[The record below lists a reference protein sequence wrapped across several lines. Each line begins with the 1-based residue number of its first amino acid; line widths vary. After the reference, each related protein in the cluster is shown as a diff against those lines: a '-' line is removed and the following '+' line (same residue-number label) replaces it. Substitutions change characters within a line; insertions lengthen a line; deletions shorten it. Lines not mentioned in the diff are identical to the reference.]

1 MDLYIARQPIFDENL
16 RVFGY
21 ELLYRKNQ
29 ENRFLDTDAD
39 EASSNVIING
49 FTVIGIDRL
58 TGGEPAFVNFTDN
71 LVLQGV
77 ATLFPSQ
84 TLVIELLETMTLYE
98 PVLEACRALRKQG
111 YRLALD
117 DFIDSARYKAFLGI
131 ADIIK
136 VDFART
142 GFRECR
148 ELVERLSN
156 GHVRFLAEK
165 VETEEEYQRARS
177 WGYTLFQGY
186 FFSKPIMQPLGDV
199 PPLKINQL
207 RLLERLHQP
216 DAEFSELAKIV
227 QTDVSLSYK
236 LLRLVNSPAYGLEE
250 RVESVHH
257 ALVMLGLNEIRKW
270 VSLIVMRAIA
280 ESKPDELVRQ
290 SLIRAHMLEKLGKT
304 LKLKN
309 LGDDLFL
316 IGLFSNLDVLMGRP
330 MSELLGGVAVSSVV
344 RQALVQHEGVPGFL
358 YQLVRDYEAC
368 QWDAVTH
375 NADMLGIV
383 HDELFPTYMEA
394 VKWCTD
400 MLGEEGLGANELG
413 DDDLSGKTASAKA

>member
-29 ENRFLDTDAD
+29 ENRFLNTDAD

-49 FTVIGIDRL
+49 FTVVGIERL

-84 TLVIELLETMTLYE
+84 VLVIELLETMTLYE
-98 PVLEACRALRKQG
+98 PVVEACKALKHQG

-117 DFIDSARYKAFLGI
+117 DFIDSPRYKAFLEI

-136 VDFART
+136 VDFTKT

-148 ELVERLSN
+148 ELVNRLSN
-156 GHVRFLAEK
+156 GRVRFLAEK
-165 VETEEEYQRARS
+165 VETEEEYLKARS

-186 FFSKPIMQPLGDV
+186 FFSRPVIQPLGDV
-199 PPLKINQL
+199 PPMMLSQL
-207 RLLERLHQP
+207 RLLERLHHP
-216 DAEFSELAKIV
+216 DTEFRELADII
-227 QTDVSLSYK
+227 QTDISLSYK
-236 LLRLVNSPAYGLEE
+236 LLRLVNSAAFGL
-250 RVESVHH
+250 VDPIESVHH
-257 ALVMLGLNEIRKW
+257 ALVMLGMGEIRKW

-280 ESKPDELVRQ
+280 ENKPDELVRQ
-290 SLIRAHMLEKLGKT
+290 SLIRARMLERLGT
-304 LKLKN
+304 ILKMTQQ
-309 LGDDLFL
+309 GDDLFL

-330 MSELLGGVAVSSVV
+330 MAELLGGVAVSGTV
-344 RQALVQHEGVPGFL
+344 RMALLQREGMPGFL
-358 YQLVRDYEAC
+358 YSLVRNYETC
-368 QWDAVTH
+368 QWDDVTH
-375 NADMLGIV
+375 TADMLGLS
-383 HDELFPTYMEA
+383 HDEVFPTYMDA
-394 VKWCTD
+394 VRWCTD
-400 MLGEEGLGANELG
+400 MLGAEVLGEAANAAG
-413 DDDLSGKTASAKA
+413 G

>member
-49 FTVIGIDRL
+49 FTVVGIERL

-77 ATLFPSQ
+77 ATLFPSKV
-84 TLVIELLETMTLYE
+84 LVIELLETMTLYE
-98 PVLEACRALRKQG
+98 PVVEACKALKRQG

-117 DFIDSARYKAFLGI
+117 DFIDSPRYKAFLEI

-136 VDFART
+136 VDFTKT

-148 ELVERLSN
+148 ELVTRLSN
-156 GHVRFLAEK
+156 GRVRFLAEK
-165 VETEEEYQRARS
+165 VETEEEYLKARA

-186 FFSKPIMQPLGDV
+186 FFSRPVIQPLGDV
-199 PPLKINQL
+199 PPMKLSQL
-207 RLLERLHQP
+207 RLLEKLHHP
-216 DAEFSELAKIV
+216 EAEFRELADIV
-227 QTDVSLSYK
+227 QTDISLSYK
-236 LLRLVNSPAYGLEE
+236 LLRLVNSKAFGLEAPI
-250 RVESVHH
+250 ESVHH
-257 ALVMLGLNEIRKW
+257 ALVMLGMNEIRKW

-280 ESKPDELVRQ
+280 ENKPDELVRQ
-290 SLIRAHMLEKLGKT
+290 SLIRARMLERLGKI
-304 LKLKN
+304 LKMSQQ
-309 LGDDLFL
+309 GDDLFL

-330 MSELLGGVAVSSVV
+330 MAELLGGVAVS
-344 RQALVQHEGVPGFL
+344 RTARMALLQREGLPGFL
-358 YQLVRDYEAC
+358 YGLVRNYETC
-368 QWDAVTH
+368 QWDDVTH
-375 NADMLGIV
+375 TADMLGLS
-383 HDELFPTYMEA
+383 HDEVFPTYMDA
-394 VKWCTD
+394 VRWCTD
-400 MLGEEGLGANELG
+400 MLGEDALGEAADPTG
-413 DDDLSGKTASAKA
+413 G